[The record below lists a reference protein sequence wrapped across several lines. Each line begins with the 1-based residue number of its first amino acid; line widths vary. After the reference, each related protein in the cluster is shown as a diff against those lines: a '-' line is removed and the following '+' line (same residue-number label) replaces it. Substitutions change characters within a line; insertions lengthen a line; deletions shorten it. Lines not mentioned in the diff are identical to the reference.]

1 MRTSVIHKIQEFTG
15 ALMDGTISDRYLK
28 KVTAIQNNSERQSE
42 CRVTA
47 RETTNI
53 RWLMHLEEDVSIG
66 AL

>member
-1 MRTSVIHKIQEFTG
+1 
-15 ALMDGTISDRYLK
+15 MDGTISDRYLK